1 MHEMPVWYP
10 YIDWDK
16 STLRHKVLLPDTP
29 KDIVDQYEQYLKEL
43 EEEKR
48 KGLIDK

>member
-10 YIDWDK
+10 YIDWDT
-16 STLRHKVLLPDTP
+16 TLRHKVLLPDTP

-48 KGLIDK
+48 KRLIDK